1 MPTYD
6 ITAPGGQ
13 KYRVT
18 APEGASES
26 DALAYVRNNHDK
38 LQALPSAAAPAVAP
52 TAAPVPAAE
61 PPSMMGRLERI
72 GRELAQPLV
81 GMEQIAGRVLPI
93 PVYRDG
99 KWVSRAQA
107 DDATAK
113 ANEARINALRGGAT
127 GTNWEQIGLDVL
139 NPLNYAGGPAAKA
152 LGVAPKAAT
161 ALMGAVAGATQPVT
175 DGGNFWTRKGE
186 QAALGATAGRV
197 GEAAGKAAGKV
208 IAPKLDAAQQY
219 LAERGVRMTPGEL
232 AGKGWK
238 RAEDAISSIP
248 VVGSFIRNAQM
259 SSIEDFNRAAL
270 NEGLQHIGVTVP
282 NSVPAGRDAI
292 NFADAALKDAYNNV
306 LPKMVLQADPTFQ
319 REVTNMLDLAK
330 GLPPDMQA
338 EFRRVLQHDVMSRF
352 STGGGMTGQTV
363 QEIGETLD
371 GMANTLRQGK
381 PDERR
386 LGGAI
391 KEVDAMLDRA
401 LERQNP
407 TLAPEKQ
414 KIDLAYAYYKTVQ
427 KASALQGAKDGTFTP
442 AQLSNAVRSRDT
454 SKDKADYARGFGLLQ
469 EFASK
474 GEKTLSRSL
483 PDSGTAERRWYGTLA
498 SGAGL
503 AAFSPKAGLG
513 IAASTLPYTKPGLA
527 AVRAYVSPGATRN
540 SARLA
545 AEEFAPYA
553 SAMSARSALGAF
565 EGQKK

>member
-38 LQALPSAAAPAVAP
+38 LQALPATPTPAV
-52 TAAPVPAAE
+52 VPAAE
-61 PPSMMGRLERI
+61 APTTLGRLERV

-81 GMEQIAGRVLPI
+81 GMEQIAGRILPI
-93 PVYRDG
+93 PVYQDG

-107 DDATAK
+107 DDAAAK

-127 GTNWEQIGLDVL
+127 GPNWEQLGLDMI

-161 ALMGAVAGATQPVT
+161 ALMGAAAGLTQPVT
-175 DGGNFWTRKGE
+175 NGGSFWTQKGE
-186 QAALGATAGRV
+186 QAALGAAAGRV

-208 IAPKLDAAQQY
+208 IAPKLDAAQRY
-219 LAERGVRMTPGEL
+219 LTDRGVRMTPGEL

-248 VVGSFIRNAQM
+248 VVGSFIRNAQL

-270 NEGLQHIGVTVP
+270 NEGLQHIGVRVP
-282 NSVPAGRDAI
+282 NNVPAGREAI
-292 NFADAALKDAYNNV
+292 NYADAALKAAYNRV
-306 LPKMVLQADPTFQ
+306 LPNMVLQADSTFQ
-319 REVTNMLDLAK
+319 GEVTNMLSLAK

-338 EFRRVLQHDVMSRF
+338 EFKRVLQHDVMSRF
-352 STGGGMTGQTV
+352 SAGGGMTGQTV

-407 TLAPEKQ
+407 ALAPEKQ
-414 KIDLAYAYYKTVQ
+414 KIDLAYAYYKTAQ
-427 KASALQGAKDGTFTP
+427 KASAMQGAKDGTFTP

-469 EFASK
+469 EFASN

-498 SGAGL
+498 SGAGV
-503 AAFSPKAGLG
+503 AAFSPKAALG
-513 IAASTLPYTKPGLA
+513 IGASTLPYTKPGLA
-527 AVRAYVSPGATRN
+527 AIRAYASPSASRN

-545 AEEFAPYA
+545 AEELAPYL
-553 SAMSARSALGAF
+553 SATSARSALGAYQD
-565 EGQKK
+565 QKK